1 MTSECWDL
9 ARVKKEYEKLEKKYK
24 LASFEKLNEE
34 FDIEKIAEKET
45 SLLLRE
51 IRKTIADKIIAYIR
65 FIEVLMNPS
74 NGPMFFFTIVKGINL
89 NDKSLVEKV
98 YKKLASFEL
107 DIISLDNSYEEKRE
121 AEFLSRVY
129 KEWQELKEDIEK
141 LVVIMKE
148 SWEKQGDK
156 IEKDYFG

>member
-1 MTSECWDL
+1 MTSEWNL
-9 ARVKKEYEKLEKKYK
+9 AALKKEYEKYEKKYK
-24 LASFEKLNEE
+24 LVSFEKLNEE

-45 SLLLRE
+45 DLLLRE

-89 NDKSLVEKV
+89 NDKSLVEKI

-107 DIISLDNSYEEKRE
+107 DIISLDNSYEEKKE
-121 AEFLSRVY
+121 AEFLVRVY
-129 KEWQELKEDIEK
+129 KDWQELKEDIEK